1 MFLRTIGQSVGTA
14 IFGAMFNLG
23 IGSRVSG
30 AEEEINRLL
39 EPATRAS
46 VEPSEAL
53 RLSDAIAAAI
63 YNVYLVA
70 GLLSLALFA
79 LAFLIPAGLSPIRQP
94 APLEARRPA
103 ASD

>member
-1 MFLRTIGQSVGTA
+1 
-14 IFGAMFNLG
+14 MFNLG
-23 IGSRVSG
+23 IGSITG

-46 VEPSEAL
+46 VEASEAM

-63 YNVYLVA
+63 HNVYLVA
-70 GLLSLALFA
+70 GVLSLALFA

-94 APLEARRPA
+94 ARQEAPRPA
-103 ASD
+103 GD